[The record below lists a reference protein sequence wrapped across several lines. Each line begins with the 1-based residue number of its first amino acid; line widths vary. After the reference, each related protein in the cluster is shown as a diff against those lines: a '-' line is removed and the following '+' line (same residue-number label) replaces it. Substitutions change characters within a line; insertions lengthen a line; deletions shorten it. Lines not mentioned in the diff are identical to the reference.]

1 MPFTEHVKV
10 RHEKHGSVIFDTLSE
25 KVFVL
30 NQTGGRIAQ
39 LVKDGNS
46 EQQIVA
52 ALCESFD
59 ADPEAMAQDVRRFL
73 CMLEENNLTLK
84 EEA

>member
-10 RHEKHGSVIFDTLSE
+10 RHEKDGSVIFDTLSE

-52 ALCESFD
+52 TLCESFD
-59 ADPEAMAQDVRRFL
+59 GDPETMAQDVRRFL
-73 CMLEENNLTLK
+73 CMLEENNLVLK